1 MKQGEM
7 QSNANDAL
15 HFAMRQEKGTA
26 YHVIVTWAQH
36 MGLLG
41 LRTKKKKTIHGIALG
56 REERELKK
64 K

>member
-41 LRTKKKKTIHGIALG
+41 LCTKKKKLYMV
-56 REERELKK
+56 
-64 K
+64 